1 MPQILYWSQT
11 ERLSWSLRLHTT
23 QPGPPRSVVG
33 LSTVGLLPPRAG
45 HPFPI
50 TALRLL
56 LKPKSGRKRHGR
68 KARWRRLRL
77 PSAVAF
83 VLTLLPFRTVKCV
96 LEGSASLSHAL
107 VGSLYINI
115 NIPTNYSITIRDRR
129 LLVTSRLHI
138 TQWKLG
144 SMVALMGRVAAQFR
158 SILRRAVRPPLPDCL
173 V

>member
-33 LSTVGLLPPRAG
+33 LATVGLLPPRAG

-115 NIPTNYSITIRDRR
+115 NIPRLVPTIR
-129 LLVTSRLHI
+129 LLFEIAVYWLHPGYTSPS
-138 TQWKLG
+138 G
-144 SMVALMGRVAAQFR
+144 SWAAWWR
-158 SILRRAVRPPLPDCL
+158 
-173 V
+173 